1 MAESIN
7 EIVILPV
14 TEQNREQNT
23 VEDVHTHI
31 GKECVICVEKMNRS
45 TLKPVK
51 CEYCDFI
58 ACVKC
63 CGTFILNEI
72 DPKCM
77 NITQCNRIWTRQFIV
92 KNFTKK
98 FINRNLKTHRE
109 QVLFDIERNL
119 LPTTQVVVER
129 IVKIEKIDRYIREK
143 LDEIHQIKSNIFEKQ
158 REKVAILRES
168 NNCDAKNQRAT
179 FIRPCSDTNCR
190 GFLSSQWKCGL
201 CEKWTCSEC
210 LATKENGRNAEHE
223 CDPDCVAT
231 AKMILKETKSCP
243 TCGIGIFKIDGC
255 SQMFCTQCNTTFDWV
270 TGRIYTSNI
279 HNPHYFEWL
288 RRTGGNQPNN
298 DNPDGGRC
306 NVNEFNDNIYRR
318 IYNVVNRINPPLEG
332 TVPFLTKL
340 NKIVQ
345 RMTHLN
351 YVEIQHYNTYLTNPN
366 EYNQDLRV
374 KYLQKE
380 IDENEFKTLLQR
392 KEKRRKKNQE
402 VVYILQTVYN
412 GTVDIIFRLER
423 QVRTLR
429 KDEPNLVFPILNEV
443 DELIDYA
450 NDCFADVGKTYE
462 SCPLVFSVGRTL
474 NLR

>member
-1 MAESIN
+1 MTELLN
-7 EIVILPV
+7 EIVIMPI
-14 TEQNREQNT
+14 TEQKREENI
-23 VEDVHTHI
+23 VKDVPTYI

-51 CEYCDFI
+51 CEYCDFV

-72 DPKCM
+72 EPKCM
-77 NITQCNRIWTRQFIV
+77 NITHCNRIWTRQFIV
-92 KNFTKK
+92 QNFTKK

-143 LDEIHQIKSNIFEKQ
+143 LDEIHQIKSIIFEKQ
-158 REKVAILRES
+158 REKVAVLQES
-168 NNCDAKNQRAT
+168 NSYTAKNQRTT

-210 LATKENGRNAEHE
+210 LSTKENGRNAEHE
-223 CDPDCVAT
+223 CDPDSVAS
-231 AKMILKETKSCP
+231 AKVILKETKSCP
-243 TCGIGIFKIDGC
+243 TCGIGIFKIEGC
-255 SQMFCTQCNTTFDWV
+255 SQMFCTQCNTTFDWI

-288 RRTGGNQPNN
+288 RRTCGNQHNEN
-298 DNPDGGRC
+298 IDGGRC
-306 NVNEFNDNIYRR
+306 NVHEFNDSIFRR

-340 NKIVQ
+340 NKIFQ

-351 YVEIQHYNTYLTNPN
+351 YVEIQHYNTHLTNPN

-374 KYLQKE
+374 KYLRKE

-402 VVYILQTVYN
+402 IVNILQTVYN

-423 QVRTLR
+423 AVRTLN

-450 NDCFADVGKTYE
+450 NNCFIDVGKTYE
-462 SCPLVFSVGRTL
+462 SCPLFFTVGRTL